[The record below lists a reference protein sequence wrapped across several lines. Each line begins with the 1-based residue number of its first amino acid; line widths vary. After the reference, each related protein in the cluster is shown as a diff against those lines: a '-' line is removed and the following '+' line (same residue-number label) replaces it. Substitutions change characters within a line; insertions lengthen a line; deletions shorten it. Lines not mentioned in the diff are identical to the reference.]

1 MAATVAALGAAVAV
15 LIGPGVADA
24 ATAQGGTATFAAQ
37 ARQAGLTPVQAA
49 ELERKVSA
57 LMVKPGGTRVTVN
70 KIAWPGMTALVAF
83 PGETVAREYN
93 QPIQATVTCDRGYFC
108 TWEDR
113 RYTGT
118 QVNYYYCTPDYQSMP
133 FGHSGSY
140 RNNQTGGAV
149 ARFLGEDHQYLY
161 SSKRPP
167 QGEES
172 LNWEPIFFVDPC

>member
-24 ATAQGGTATFAAQ
+24 ATTPGGTATFATQ

-57 LMVKPGGTRVTVN
+57 LMVTPGGTRVTVN

-93 QPIQATVTCDRGYFC
+93 QPIRAAATCNRGYFC
-108 TWEDR
+108 TWEER
-113 RYTGT
+113 KFKGT

-140 RNNQTGGAV
+140 INNQTGRAV
-149 ARFLGEDHQYLY
+149 ARFLGDEHQYLY
-161 SSKRPP
+161 SSKPPP

-172 LNWEPIFFVDPC
+172 LNWEPIYFVDPC

>member
-1 MAATVAALGAAVAV
+1 MAATVAALGAAVAALV
-15 LIGPGVADA
+15 GPGVADA
-24 ATAQGGTATFAAQ
+24 APTPGRTATFAAQ

-57 LMVKPGGTRVTVN
+57 LVVTVGGTRVTVN
-70 KIAWPGMTALVAF
+70 KIAKPGMTVLVAF

-93 QPIQATVTCDRGYFC
+93 QPVQPAATCNRGYFC

-133 FGHSGSY
+133 FAHSGSY

-149 ARFLGEDHQYLY
+149 ARFLGEEHQLLY
-161 SSKRPP
+161 YSQPPP
-167 QGEES
+167 QGVES
-172 LNWEPIFFVDPC
+172 LNWEPIFYVDPC